1 MSSRATRRKA
11 LPAAASCLL
20 GVAMLMLAAPAGA
33 APTSLFGDTVVVVVS
48 SRSNI
53 TEISKIHLADLYM
66 GRTTR
71 FPDGQPAEPV
81 DQRAGSSVRAAFLA
95 EYLDRTESQ
104 MKSHWS
110 RLIFT
115 GRGRPPRELGGGE
128 AVRELVA
135 RDTRAIGYVDA
146 RLVDGSLRRVRIR

>member
-1 MSSRATRRKA
+1 MSSSGTRRKA
-11 LPAAASCLL
+11 LNAAACSL
-20 GVAMLMLAAPAGA
+20 VAATMLLAARPVGA
-33 APTSLFGDTVVVVVS
+33 APMEMRADTVVVVVS
-48 SRSNI
+48 ARSTV
-53 TEISKIHLADLYM
+53 TEISRLHLADLYM

-71 FPDGQPAEPV
+71 FPDGGPAEPL
-81 DQRAGSSVRAAFLA
+81 DQRAGSQARIVFLE

-115 GRGRPPRELGGGE
+115 GRGRPPREVAGGE

-146 RLVDGSLRRVRIR
+146 GLVDGSLRRVRVR